1 MLSFHQ
7 NLRIF
12 VALEPVDMRKS
23 FNGLW
28 ALAAQK
34 LREDPSQG
42 ALFVFSN
49 RRRDRL
55 KVLYVDRTGVCVL
68 AKRLEKGTFRWPS
81 SARAES
87 TKLSLTPEALQLL
100 IDGVDLKDAGTRAWY
115 ERG

>member
-7 NLRIF
+7 NLRVF

>member
-81 SARAES
+81 SARPES